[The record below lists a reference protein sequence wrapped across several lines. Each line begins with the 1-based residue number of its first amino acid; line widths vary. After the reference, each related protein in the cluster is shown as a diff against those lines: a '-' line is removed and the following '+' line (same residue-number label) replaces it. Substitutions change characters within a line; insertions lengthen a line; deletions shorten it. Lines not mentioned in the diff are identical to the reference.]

1 MVHLLSRHGSG
12 GTVEP
17 WNRIVH
23 CAFRAVMQHLFDCLS
38 ERIEWLLST
47 WWGVSA
53 YLVGCVASYAVAG
66 WDGLDRWVYLSGAAL
81 LVVLIGSGRR
91 DSKAMHAKLDD
102 IDDRD
107 DLNRL
112 EERSESEIEAKRE
125 P

>member
-1 MVHLLSRHGSG
+1 
-12 GTVEP
+12 
-17 WNRIVH
+17 
-23 CAFRAVMQHLFDCLS
+23 MQHLFDRLS

-102 IDDRD
+102 
-107 DLNRL
+107 LNRL